1 MTDSAQTKT
10 VLNSTACDLNLHLPT
25 PEPAWRSARRGPEG
39 ENFDL
44 KGAMTI
50 PIRQIPRF

>member
-1 MTDSAQTKT
+1 MAERAT
-10 VLNSTACDLNLHLPT
+10 
-25 PEPAWRSARRGPEG
+25 GPEG